1 MGMVLWL
8 GLRSSCLTIKWQYRL
23 CTIVCL
29 YSARITLYFMYTN
42 TDFASK
48 LIAEIEANKL
58 KLPTQPEVAVRLREC
73 AENPNITATQLA
85 QVISHDPAITAK
97 FIQIA
102 NSPLMR
108 GQSQINS
115 LPNVISRLGVKFVCN
130 VATGLAME
138 QIFQA
143 TNDNVDSLMRSVWTS
158 SSYVAA
164 HAHVIAKRFSTVP
177 VESASLAG
185 LMYQIGALPILSYAQ
200 DHEELL
206 EDKDH
211 LLHLI
216 NEYHPK
222 ISEFILKSW
231 KFPDEIASVPVQ
243 LSNLQLSTSK
253 KPELAHVVKASII
266 KTQELHKHY
275 LVSKDEQI
283 APEQLLCLDND
294 EPLQS
299 EAFQESLNESLKFY
313 CQLN

>member
-1 MGMVLWL
+1 
-8 GLRSSCLTIKWQYRL
+8 
-23 CTIVCL
+23 
-29 YSARITLYFMYTN
+29 MYTN
-42 TDFASK
+42 TDFGNR

-73 AENPNITATQLA
+73 AENPNISALQLS
-85 QVISHDPAITAK
+85 QVISHDPALTAK

-115 LPNVISRLGVKFVCN
+115 LPSVISRLGVKFVCN

-143 TNDNVDSLMRSVWTS
+143 TNDTVDSIMRSVWTS

-164 HAHVIAKRFSTVP
+164 HAHVIAKRFSAVP

-206 EDKDH
+206 EDQEN
-211 LLHLI
+211 LLNLI
-216 NEYHPK
+216 NEHHPK
-222 ISEFILKSW
+222 ISEFILRSW
-231 KFPDEIASVPVQ
+231 KFPDEIASLPVQ
-243 LSNLQLSTSK
+243 LSLVEASISK
-253 KPELAHVVKASII
+253 KPELTHVIQASIL
-266 KTQELHKHY
+266 KTQELNKHF
-275 LVSKDEQI
+275 VTSKSNHLD
-283 APEQLLCLDND
+283 AKQLLSLESD
-294 EPLQS
+294 EPFQT
-299 EAFQESLNESLKFY
+299 EAFQDSLNESLKFY

>member
-1 MGMVLWL
+1 MD
-8 GLRSSCLTIKWQYRL
+8 
-23 CTIVCL
+23 
-29 YSARITLYFMYTN
+29 TN
-42 TDFASK
+42 TDFGNR
-48 LIAEIEANKL
+48 LIAEIEANRL

-73 AENPNITATQLA
+73 AENPNISATQLA
-85 QVISHDPAITAK
+85 QVISHDPALTAK

-143 TNDNVDSLMRSVWTS
+143 TNDTVDSMMRSVWTS

-200 DHEELL
+200 DHDELL
-206 EDKDH
+206 EDKDA

-216 NEYHPK
+216 DEHHPK

-231 KFPDEIASVPVQ
+231 KFPDEIASIPVQ
-243 LSNLQLSTSK
+243 LSTLQVSSTT
-253 KPELAHVVKASII
+253 KPGLTHVIQASIL
-266 KTQELHKHY
+266 KTQELNKY
-275 LVSKDEQI
+275 YVPPKDNQLD
-283 APEQLLCLDND
+283 ANKLLCLDND
-294 EPLQS
+294 EPFQT
-299 EAFQESLNESLKFY
+299 EAFQDSLNESLKFY